1 MLNQGKENAMPDSL
15 KGLTEAE
22 VQERRA
28 RGQGNTANIQT
39 SRSYAQILQENVFTF
54 INNVLFGLG
63 LALILLGRVSDALVS
78 VGVIMI
84 NVVFSLVQEIRAK
97 RTLDKIALVA
107 RPTVMAICDGKEVTF
122 DPKEIVV
129 GDLLKVDPG
138 DQVCVD
144 GAVVDGNMEAD
155 ESLLTGESDLVR
167 KKPGDPVYSGSFCVS
182 GSAIYEAQKVGTESL
197 AHKMTTS
204 ARAFR
209 RVLTPIQKET
219 NLVVRVVLIIAVY
232 FELLLMVNSLLNNIP
247 FVDSVKMSIVIAGLV
262 PNGLFVAIAI
272 AYALGAVRI
281 AGKGALVQ
289 QSNAIESLANVNVLC
304 LDKTGTLTANRIR
317 FHEQAPVGIS
327 DDELRAILGDYAA
340 STSSGNR
347 TNAAIAEAMPG
358 QKRKVVAEV
367 PFSSDR
373 KWSALCFDQPERKGV
388 YVLGAPE
395 MLLPAMKD
403 GHGLEDQ
410 STRWTDAGMRVLLL
424 AHRPEPVPLMKDDQ
438 KPILPDGLAP
448 IGLIS
453 FSDELRPEAKETLA
467 EFEKAGVKIKI
478 ISGDSPETVA
488 ALAIQAGMNKD
499 VKTIS
504 GIELEKMEAAQFNSA
519 AGENTIFGRI
529 TPQQKERLVQALRS
543 QGNYVAMIGDGVNDV
558 LSLKQANLGIAM
570 QSGSQAT
577 RGVADLIL
585 LQDSFAVLPYA
596 VREGQRIVN
605 GMQDIL
611 KLYMSRMVY
620 VILLVMS
627 TGIVSGFPFSPKHS
641 SMVALMTVGLSSLA
655 LAAWSKPAPVPHT
668 SLLRRLI
675 HFVLPS
681 AFMMSLFG
689 LGVYLAY
696 LVPAYQSVPFL
707 SPELKDSALLS
718 EQALLVGQTALA
730 IFSIFCGLLMV
741 VFVEP
746 PSEWWAGG
754 DVVSG
759 DKRPALL
766 SLGMLIAFIIF
777 LFLPGASHFFDFTR
791 LKVYDY
797 FIIGG
802 VAIVWALAL
811 RFTWRSRL
819 LDRFLEIN
827 LQDG

>member
-1 MLNQGKENAMPDSL
+1 MPDSL
-15 KGLTEAE
+15 NGLTQAD
-22 VQERRA
+22 VLERRA
-28 RGQGNTANIQT
+28 RGQGNTAQIQT
-39 SRSYAQILQENVFTF
+39 SRSYGQIIRENVFTF

-63 LALILLGRVSDALVS
+63 LALILLGRPSDALVS
-78 VGVIMI
+78 VGVILV

-97 RTLDKIALVA
+97 RTLDKIALVT
-107 RPTVMAICDGKEVTF
+107 RPTVLAVRDGKEVTF

-129 GDLLKVDPG
+129 GDLLKVSPG
-138 DQVCVD
+138 DQICVD
-144 GAVVDGNMEAD
+144 GVVVNGSMEAD
-155 ESLLTGESDLVR
+155 ESLLTGESDLV
-167 KKPGDPVYSGSFCVS
+167 KKKLGDPVYSGSFCAS
-182 GSAIYEAQKVGTESL
+182 GSILFEAQKVGTESL
-197 AHKMTTS
+197 AHKITTS

-209 RVLTPIQKET
+209 RVLTPIQRET
-219 NLVVRVVLIIAVY
+219 NLVVRIVLIIAVY
-232 FELLLMVNSLLNNIP
+232 FELLLLINSLLNNIS
-247 FVDSVKMSIVIAGLV
+247 FVDSVKMSIVVAGLV
-262 PNGLFVAIAI
+262 PNGLFVAITI

-317 FHEQAPVGIS
+317 FHELAPIGIS
-327 DDELRAILGDYAA
+327 NEEMRAILGDYAA
-340 STSSGNR
+340 STPTGNR
-347 TNAAIAEAMPG
+347 TNEAIAAAMPG
-358 QKRKVVAEV
+358 QKRTVIAEV
-367 PFSSDR
+367 PFSSER
-373 KWSALCFDQPERKGV
+373 KWSALCFDQPERRGV
-388 YVLGAPE
+388 FVLGAPE
-395 MLLPAMKD
+395 MVAPALVD
-403 GHGLEDQ
+403 GHDLEGKAAQWTEAGL
-410 STRWTDAGMRVLLL
+410 RVLLL
-424 AHRPEPVPLMKDDQ
+424 AYHPEPVSLLKEDQ
-438 KPILPDGLAP
+438 QPRLPEGLAAL
-448 IGLIS
+448 GLIS

-467 EFEKAGVKIKI
+467 AFAKAGVKIKI

-488 ALAIQAGMNKD
+488 ALALQAGMSKD
-499 VKTIS
+499 LKTIS
-504 GIELEKMEAAQFNSA
+504 GLELAKMETAQFNSTA
-519 AGENTIFGRI
+519 DECTIFGRI
-529 TPQQKERLVQALRS
+529 TPQQKEQLVQALRS

-585 LQDSFAVLPYA
+585 LDDSFAVLPYA

-620 VILLVMS
+620 VILLVVS

-641 SMVALMTVGLSSLA
+641 SMVALLTVGLTSLA

-675 HFVLPS
+675 HFALPS
-681 AFMMSLFG
+681 AFIQSIFG
-689 LGVYLAY
+689 LGIYLAY
-696 LVPAYQSVPFL
+696 LVPAYQSATAL
-707 SPELKDSALLS
+707 SPNIQDPVILFD
-718 EQALLVGQTALA
+718 QALLVGQTALA

-746 PSEWWAGG
+746 PTEWWTGG
-754 DVVSG
+754 AVLSV

-766 SLGMLIAFIIF
+766 SLGLFVAFIIF
-777 LFLPGASHFFDFTR
+777 LFLPGASRFFDFTR
-791 LKVYDY
+791 LKYYDY

-802 VAIVWALAL
+802 VAIIWALVL

-827 LQDG
+827 L